1 MSNFKVGDL
10 IVPNDKFYKTPSN
23 IIAREMCLYTSFI
36 DDLKEVFNN
45 DSSPLRIINIDAAR
59 TGRAWLRVHWE
70 GRPIVIDGYGN
81 GIDDF
86 SYLAEYFKLYEEKKK
101 LNNLVL
107 DYKLIDKLI

>member
-1 MSNFKVGDL
+1 MSNFKIGDL

-23 IIAREMCLYTSFI
+23 IIAREMCLFTSFI

-45 DSSPLRIINIDAAR
+45 DSSPLCIIDIDVVG
-59 TGRAWLRVHWE
+59 TGRTWLRVHWE
-70 GRPIVIDGYGN
+70 GRPIVIDRYGN

-101 LNNLVL
+101 SNNLVL

>member
-1 MSNFKVGDL
+1 MF
-10 IVPNDKFYKTPSN
+10 
-23 IIAREMCLYTSFI
+23 TSFF

-45 DSSPLRIINIDAAR
+45 DSSPLRIIDIDAVRA
-59 TGRAWLRVHWE
+59 GRVWLRVHWE
-70 GRPIVIDGYGN
+70 GRPIVIDGYGS

-101 LNNLVL
+101 SNNLVL